1 MHEAGGGLKSFKGDG
16 TLALIELLG
25 MGRARQL
32 GATFDESHNFLR
44 NQEGLQPAEAL
55 DELVKLLL
63 CREYLEATGQSLS
76 LTAIGPT
83 QETLEKSI
91 GHFGLEDYKIGRLAL
106 SEASIARMWR
116 LLEDSNSEYGD
127 LDLGSHA
134 LRSFIGRDSRRGLGI
149 FLTPENVVETIIDYI
164 GARPGAR
171 VLDLAA
177 GSGTFLKAYL
187 QCQTRNC
194 TIVAAEK
201 NPKIMLLARI
211 NLIPFERLANI
222 EYRLIDSLQ
231 HIPDTDLYDVIVT
244 NPPFGVSTSVSGDIR
259 SSYETVK
266 VLAGSSNYTT
276 IPSELLFL
284 EKCLKLLKPGG
295 QLAIV
300 LPKSIATNLS
310 LQAARQS
317 LGRYGFI
324 EAVLTLPPET
334 FALTGTQVST
344 IVLFA
349 RKYSRSDERYDSGRT
364 FTYNCKSVGYDST
377 GRSTA
382 SSDLQ
387 DFLLCKGERKDMPK
401 SISNR
406 LSFDSHIPRGDSFSR
421 LSNICTDAPINNLFN
436 THRRLSD
443 FCKLIRTGKTPARNK
458 YCDEGFFLIKVGN
471 LTGSGIDWCPRDRNF
486 IPEDEM
492 LKRLS
497 TKSGLILQENDILLT
512 SSAHNSSY
520 IAKKVDILSD
530 IPDFVDMPL
539 SFVGEVMLIRPE
551 PSEVDPF
558 RLLAY
563 LRLPSVGAQL
573 RGMVRGQTAHLHAA
587 DVESLPV
594 NEDLLLHH
602 PDIQDYASLASQ
614 SSGLSRAISELSN
627 QQRKIASVLDQT
639 LIAS

>member
-1 MHEAGGGLKSFKGDG
+1 M
-16 TLALIELLG
+16 
-25 MGRARQL
+25 
-32 GATFDESHNFLR
+32 
-44 NQEGLQPAEAL
+44 
-55 DELVKLLL
+55 
-63 CREYLEATGQSLS
+63 
-76 LTAIGPT
+76 
-83 QETLEKSI
+83 
-91 GHFGLEDYKIGRLAL
+91 
-106 SEASIARMWR
+106 
-116 LLEDSNSEYGD
+116 
-127 LDLGSHA
+127 
-134 LRSFIGRDSRRGLGI
+134 
-149 FLTPENVVETIIDYI
+149 
-164 GARPGAR
+164 
-171 VLDLAA
+171 LDLAA

-187 QCQTRNC
+187 QRQTRNC
-194 TIVAAEK
+194 AVVAAEK
-201 NPKIMLLARI
+201 NPKIMLLAKI
-211 NLIPFERLANI
+211 NLIPFEHLANI

-244 NPPFGVSTSVSGDIR
+244 NPPFGVSTSVSDEIISG
-259 SSYETVK
+259 YETVK
-266 VLAGSSNYTT
+266 GLVGSSNYTT

-349 RKYSRSDERYDSGRT
+349 RKYSRSKERYDSGRT
-364 FTYNCKSVGYDST
+364 FAFNCRSVGHDST
-377 GRSTA
+377 GRSTG
-382 SSDLQ
+382 SSELQ
-387 DFLLCKGERKDMPK
+387 DFLLCKEEQKDIPK
-401 SISNR
+401 SIASR
-406 LSFDSHIPRGDSFSR
+406 LLFDSHITRGDSFSR
-421 LSNICTDAPINNLFN
+421 LSNICTDTPTSNLFN
-436 THRRLSD
+436 ARRRLSD

-458 YCDEGFFLIKVGN
+458 YCDKGFFLIKVGN

-497 TKSGLILQENDILLT
+497 TKNGLILQENDILLT

-539 SFVGEVMLIRPE
+539 SFVGEVMLIRPD
-551 PSEVDPF
+551 PSKVDPF

-594 NEDLLLHH
+594 DEDLLLNH

-614 SSGLSRAISELSN
+614 SSGLSRTISELSN
-627 QQRKIASVLDQT
+627 QQRMIASVLDQS